1 LNQISLSQA
10 QRETL
15 EQIVRKHSSP
25 QAKVTRAKIILL
37 ADEGHG
43 IRETARRLN
52 ISRGRVQRWH
62 RRWHLTAQV
71 GSDASERLEDA
82 PRPGT
87 PPTYTPEQICAIMA
101 IACEPP
107 QNSEHPIS
115 HWTQQEIA
123 DEAIERGIVEYI
135 SQRSVGRFLTDADLK
150 PHLVRSWLTP
160 KPDEQFEEKCDRG
173 KSFCTQKL
181 LPRSDI
187 CDTYKQAQAREKESE
202 KTISIDEMTAIQAF
216 SLPTPTKP
224 VQPGKPE
231 LQEFEYIRH
240 GTQTLIAGFDVATG
254 QVFGEVGDTRTEND
268 LACFISKIIKNES
281 DNTKWHFISDNLNIH
296 LSESLVQLVA
306 TECQITDDLGMKGK
320 KGILK
325 SIATREEFLRDSSHR
340 IVFHY
345 TPKHCSW
352 LNQIEMWFS
361 ILVRKLLRRG
371 HFFSTE
377 NLKKQ
382 INAFIGYF
390 NKTLAKPFH
399 WTFSGKPLSA

>member
-1 LNQISLSQA
+1 MRTEEPKKISLSQE
-10 QRETL
+10 QRENL
-15 EQIVRKHSSP
+15 ERIVRKHSSP

-52 ISRGRVQRWH
+52 ISRSKVQRWH

-71 GSDASERLEDA
+71 GSDASERIEDA
-82 PRPGT
+82 ERPGT
-87 PPTYTPEQICAIMA
+87 PPTYTAEQICAIMA

-107 QNSEHPIS
+107 QNSQLPIS

-123 DEAIERGIVEYI
+123 DEAIKRGIVEYI

-160 KPDEQFEEKCDRG
+160 KPDEQFEEKCH
-173 KSFCTQKL
+173 
-181 LPRSDI
+181 DI
-187 CDTYKQAQAREKESE
+187 CETYKQAQAREKKGE
-202 KTISIDEMTAIQAF
+202 KTISIDEMTAIQALER
-216 SLPTPTKP
+216 SAPTKP
-224 VQPGKPE
+224 VQQGKPE

-254 QVFGEVGDTRTEND
+254 QVFGEVGDTRTEED
-268 LACFISKIIKNES
+268 LARFISNIIKNES

-306 TECQITDDLGMKGK
+306 TFCKITDDLGIKGK
-320 KGILK
+320 KGVLK
-325 SIATREEFLRDSSHR
+325 SMATREVFLRDPSHR

-361 ILVRKLLRRG
+361 ILVRKLLKRG
-371 HFFSTE
+371 HFFSKE

-382 INAFIGYF
+382 INTFIDYF

-399 WTFSGKPLSA
+399 WTFSGKPLSV